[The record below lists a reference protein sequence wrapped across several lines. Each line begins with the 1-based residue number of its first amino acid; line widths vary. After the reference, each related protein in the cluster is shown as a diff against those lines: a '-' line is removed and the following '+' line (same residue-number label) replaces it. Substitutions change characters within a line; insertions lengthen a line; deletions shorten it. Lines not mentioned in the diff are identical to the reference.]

1 MSEPTFISPASAP
14 FPSSAWLKK
23 HGKAYL
29 TPYYL
34 TIGAVLGA
42 ATTGFVALIVVV
54 ILIATNFNILA
65 LIE

>member
-1 MSEPTFISPASAP
+1 MSDATIITLGSAP
-14 FPSSAWLKK
+14 FPSPAWLKK

-34 TIGAVLGA
+34 TIVAVLGL
-42 ATTGFVALIVVV
+42 ATVAFVALIVVV
-54 ILIATNFNILA
+54 VLIATNFNVLA